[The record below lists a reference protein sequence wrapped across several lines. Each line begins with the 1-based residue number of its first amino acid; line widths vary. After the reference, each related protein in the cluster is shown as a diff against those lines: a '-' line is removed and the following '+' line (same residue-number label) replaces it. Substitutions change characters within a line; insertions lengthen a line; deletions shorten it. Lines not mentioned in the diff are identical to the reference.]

1 MFAKD
6 YRKLAWGKLSENWGT
21 AIVVFLLNALIVGI
35 ASSTAVG
42 GLLLSGILGVG
53 LASFYLSLMRS
64 QPFKIETMFD
74 GFRENVVG
82 NLLAGVL
89 VYLFTFLWSLL
100 FVIPGLVKS
109 YSYSMTFYI
118 LKDHPEM
125 SATDAITESRKMMN
139 GNKWR
144 LFCLDL
150 SFIGWYL
157 LSILTLGILALWI
170 SPYNMM
176 ARAEFY
182 ESLKPQP
189 AVEDE
194 AFVGGMAEETQNGD
208 TTQL

>member
-64 QPFKIETMFD
+64 QPFKIEAMFD

-125 SATDAITESRKMMN
+125 SATDAITESRKMMD

-144 LFCLDL
+144 LFCLDF
-150 SFIGWYL
+150 SFIGWDL
-157 LSILTLGILALWI
+157 LCVLTLNIGHIALN
-170 SPYNMM
+170 PYRN
-176 ARAEFY
+176 AAYAVFY
-182 ESLKPQP
+182 R
-189 AVEDE
+189 
-194 AFVGGMAEETQNGD
+194 TITD
-208 TTQL
+208 TRTNSTSFTDI

>member
-21 AIVVFLLNALIVGI
+21 AIVVLLLNALIVGI

-144 LFCLDL
+144 LFCLDF
-150 SFIGWYL
+150 SFIGWFL
-157 LSILTLGILALWI
+157 LIPLTCGILSIMVGPYI
-170 SPYNMM
+170 S
-176 ARAEFY
+176 AAHAAFY
-182 ESLKPQP
+182 ESLKGAP
-189 AVEDE
+189 VEAE
-194 AFVGGMAEETQNGD
+194 ATEATAE
-208 TTQL
+208 L

>member
-21 AIVVFLLNALIVGI
+21 AIVVTLLYAVIMGI
-35 ASSTAVG
+35 ASSFAVG
-42 GLLLSGILGVG
+42 SLLLAGIMGVG

-64 QPFKIETMFD
+64 QPFKIEAMFD
-74 GFRENVVG
+74 GFREGVVN

-89 VYLFTFLWSLL
+89 VSLFTALWTLL
-100 FVIPGLVKS
+100 FIIPGIVKG

-118 LKDHPEM
+118 LRDHPEM
-125 SATDAITESRKMMN
+125 SANDAITESRKMMD

-157 LSILTLGILALWI
+157 LIPLTCGILGLFV
-170 SPYNMM
+170 SPYVS
-176 ARAEFY
+176 AAHAAFY
-182 ESLKPQP
+182 ESIKGAP
-189 AVEDE
+189 VETE
-194 AFVGGMAEETQNGD
+194 ATEATAEF
-208 TTQL
+208 